1 MKSICP
7 VDAVGCQTGRSLTY
21 VGPSYWRRP
30 LAMNCIEVVHNGGKD
45 CGNGGHSSPF
55 GGRMFC
61 LRVPW
66 VDLGRG

>member
-1 MKSICP
+1 MLLLP
-7 VDAVGCQTGRSLTY
+7 
-21 VGPSYWRRP
+21 
-30 LAMNCIEVVHNGGKD
+30 MNCIEVVHNGGKD

-66 VDLGRG
+66 VDLGRS

>member
-1 MKSICP
+1 MSILICF
-7 VDAVGCQTGRSLTY
+7 LLKKE
-21 VGPSYWRRP
+21 RRRKGKEMLLLP
-30 LAMNCIEVVHNGGKD
+30 MSCIEVVHNGGMD

-61 LRVPW
+61 LCVPW